1 LALVDLSVVEQRYR
15 AVLAVQAGDRA
26 GEVAAQLGMS
36 RQTVQG
42 WLARYRAN
50 GLVGLRR
57 PESCPHQASPAV
69 EAAVCELRRDH
80 PRWGARRIVVELG
93 RNGCP
98 GPVPSRMTVY
108 RILARR
114 GLVLVRKRGRRR
126 EDFKRW
132 QRQAPMELW
141 QLDLV
146 DGVMLADGSEGKVV
160 TGVDDHSRFCVI
172 AKVVRRGTRL
182 STSSTV
188 RATAGLWGALPAST
202 PSSRNSLG
210 GFGGGLL
217 DAMNVRIR
225 SRRVAPAQQRLRCAT
240 AGP

>member
-1 LALVDLSVVEQRYR
+1 LALVDLSVAEQRYR

-26 GEVAAQLGMS
+26 GEVAAQWGVS

-42 WLARYRAN
+42 WLARYRDE
-50 GLVGLRR
+50 GLVGLANRSRR
-57 PESCPHQASPAV
+57 PDSCPHQAPPEV

-80 PRWGARRIVVELG
+80 PRWGARRIVFELG

-114 GLVLVRKRGRRR
+114 GLILVRKRGRRR

-141 QLDLV
+141 QMDLV
-146 DGVMLADGSEGKVV
+146 DGVMLA
-160 TGVDDHSRFCVI
+160 TGPSARWSPASMTI
-172 AKVVRRGTRL
+172 P
-182 STSSTV
+182 
-188 RATAGLWGALPAST
+188 ATA
-202 PSSRNSLG
+202 
-210 GFGGGLL
+210 
-217 DAMNVRIR
+217 
-225 SRRVAPAQQRLRCAT
+225 
-240 AGP
+240 